1 MQLVRCRLLHV
12 GPFADLTFQFTDDGD
27 RPRPITCVLGSAGTG
42 KSSLL
47 FSLAATRPGHAIVL
61 SRPGAPKTDETP
73 GAITEWLT
81 GEDDPARPHALS
93 VATPGTA
100 LERESDDA
108 MQKRRREQTI
118 FERRATEG
126 GFSFSAFPGCRWF
139 SRSPIVLTSPERALG
154 RYDVRATPSF
164 DDATRSDLTRETKQV
179 LSGAALGAA
188 MASKMGQTSAFTR
201 LDDALRVA
209 VTELVGLVGYT
220 YVGADPASLEPL
232 FESSGGRTVAFDELP
247 TSARHL
253 ASFVALPLRT
263 LYAAYAQSDPLMHE
277 GVVVIDDV
285 ELHQDATTQRAL
297 GPALRRAL
305 PRVQWI
311 VTTSSPNVAFGCEP
325 HEVIALRRLE
335 ASGAVE
341 LHTGSMALVH

>member
-12 GPFADLTFQFTDDGD
+12 GPFGDLTFQFTDDGD

-47 FSLAATRPGHAIVL
+47 FALASTRPGHAIVL
-61 SRPGAPKTDETP
+61 SRPGAPKVDETP

-81 GEDDPARPHALS
+81 GEDEPARPHALT
-93 VATPGTA
+93 VATPGA
-100 LERESDDA
+100 VLDCESDEA
-108 MQKRRREQTI
+108 MQKRRREQTL

-126 GFSFSAFPGCRWF
+126 GFSFSVFPGCRWF
-139 SRSPIVLTSPERALG
+139 SRSPIVLTSPERALA

-188 MASKMGQTSAFTR
+188 VAAKMGQATEFTR

-209 VTELVGLVGYT
+209 VTELVGLVGYA
-220 YVGADPASLEPL
+220 YVGVDPASLEPHL
-232 FESSGGRTVAFDELP
+232 RELGRAHRCLRRAADQRP
-247 TSARHL
+247 HL
-253 ASFVALPLRT
+253 ASFAALPLRT
-263 LYAAYAQSDPLMHE
+263 LYAAYAQSDPLSHE

-297 GPALRRAL
+297 GPRCAVRFRGSSG
-305 PRVQWI
+305 
-311 VTTSSPNVAFGCEP
+311 SSP
-325 HEVIALRRLE
+325 RRRR
-335 ASGAVE
+335 
-341 LHTGSMALVH
+341 T

>member
-1 MQLVRCRLLHV
+1 
-12 GPFADLTFQFTDDGD
+12 
-27 RPRPITCVLGSAGTG
+27 
-42 KSSLL
+42 
-47 FSLAATRPGHAIVL
+47 
-61 SRPGAPKTDETP
+61 
-73 GAITEWLT
+73 
-81 GEDDPARPHALS
+81 
-93 VATPGTA
+93 
-100 LERESDDA
+100 

-164 DDATRSDLTRETKQV
+164 DDATRSDLTRETKQI

-188 MASKMGQTSAFTR
+188 VAAKMGQATEFTR

-209 VTELVGLVGYT
+209 VTELVGLVGYA
-220 YVGADPASLEPL
+220 YVGVDPASLEPI

-253 ASFVALPLRT
+253 ASFAALPLRT
-263 LYAAYAQSDPLMHE
+263 LYAAYAQSDPLSHE

-297 GPALRRAL
+297 APALRRAL
-305 PRVQWI
+305 PRVQWV
-311 VTTSSPNVAFGCEP
+311 VTTSSPNVALGCEP
-325 HEVIALRRLE
+325 HEIIALRRLE

>member
-1 MQLVRCRLLHV
+1 MQLVRCRLLSV
-12 GPFADLTFQFTDDGD
+12 GPFGDLTFQFTDDGD

-47 FSLAATRPGHAIVL
+47 FSLASTRPGHAIVL
-61 SRPGAPKTDETP
+61 SRPGAPKVDETP

-81 GEDDPARPHALS
+81 GEDEPARPHALT
-93 VATPGTA
+93 VATPGA
-100 LERESDDA
+100 VLDRESDEG

-164 DDATRSDLTRETKQV
+164 DDATRSDLTRETKQI

-188 MASKMGQTSAFTR
+188 VAAKKGQTTEFTR
-201 LDDALRVA
+201 LDDALRAA
-209 VTELVGLVGYT
+209 VSELVGLVGYT
-220 YVGADPASLEPL
+220 YVGVDAASLEPI

-253 ASFVALPLRT
+253 ASFAALPLRT
-263 LYAAYAQSDPLMHE
+263 LYAAYAQSNPLSHE

-285 ELHQDATTQRAL
+285 ELHQDQR
-297 GPALRRAL
+297 RSERWL
-305 PRVQWI
+305 PPYGVRFRGFSG
-311 VTTSSPNVAFGCEP
+311 SSP
-325 HEVIALRRLE
+325 RRRR
-335 ASGAVE
+335 
-341 LHTGSMALVH
+341 T